1 MPFYETVFIARQDLT
16 PGQNEE
22 LTKYMSQFV
31 TDNGG
36 TIAQTEYWGLR
47 QMAYKIKKNRK
58 GHYVMIEMD
67 APAAAKD
74 ELERNLRLHEDV
86 LRFMTVKI
94 DGLAEGPSP
103 MMRREEPSNNYRRD
117 DRQDGGRDGQR
128 EDNRRDDRR
137 DDRNEGE
144 AA

>member
-22 LTKYMSQFV
+22 LTKQMSLFV

-67 APAAAKD
+67 APASAKD

-86 LRFMTVKI
+86 LRFMTIKI
-94 DGLAEGPSP
+94 DALADAPSP
-103 MMRREEPSNNYRRD
+103 MMRKEEPANNYRRD
-117 DRQDGGRDGQR
+117 DNYRGD
-128 EDNRRDDRR
+128 DNRRDDNRGGDNRR
-137 DDRNEGE
+137 QEGE